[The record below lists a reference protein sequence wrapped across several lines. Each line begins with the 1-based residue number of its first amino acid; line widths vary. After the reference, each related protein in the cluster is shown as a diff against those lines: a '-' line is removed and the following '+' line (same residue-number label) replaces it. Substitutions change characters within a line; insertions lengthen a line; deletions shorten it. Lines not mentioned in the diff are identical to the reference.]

1 MKGELVREKKA
12 GSLKQLMQVAKEVD
26 EKLHE
31 LRQSRGY
38 ETGKV
43 GSYPDAPGKSSYGPQ
58 PMDLSATRSDRLP
71 RLRKERRCFGYSRTG
86 HIAKNCKQLKEKDS
100 QRNTFAATTVSY
112 AQARWVDCC
121 DNECLT
127 HLPDKEGS
135 GWFPS
140 PRDGY
145 GKHL

>member
-12 GSLKQLMQVAKEVD
+12 GSLKQLIQVAKEVD
-26 EKLHE
+26 EKLYE

-43 GSYPDAPGKSSYGPQ
+43 GSYPDAPGKSSYKPQ
-58 PMDLSATRSDRLP
+58 PMDLSATKSDRLP
-71 RLRKERRCFGYSRTG
+71 RLRKERRYFGYSRTG

-100 QRNTFAATTVSY
+100 QRNTFTAIIVSY
-112 AQARWVDCC
+112 AQARWIDCC

-135 GWFPS
+135 G
-140 PRDGY
+140 
-145 GKHL
+145 

>member
-58 PMDLSATRSDRLP
+58 PMDLSATRSDRLL

-86 HIAKNCKQLKEKDS
+86 HIAKNCK
-100 QRNTFAATTVSY
+100 
-112 AQARWVDCC
+112 
-121 DNECLT
+121 
-127 HLPDKEGS
+127 
-135 GWFPS
+135 
-140 PRDGY
+140 
-145 GKHL
+145 